1 MMKVLHTSAIR
12 HLSITCILVLLACLP
27 TNAKAQFYYDDYYY
41 AEEYYDDG
49 AYYSYESNVQDAFAA
64 QNPTASS
71 PSQIKGRQNI
81 WGDDGYGDDE
91 NLNPSDPLP
100 LGDGWILL
108 VFAAITAGIIFIQQ
122 RKHKQQMKQLS
133 THNAHKL
140 LLLLGFFFLAGQ
152 SFAWKPI
159 MIGHRGCRMGVENT
173 EEAFLNAIKVYGF
186 QALECDVKMTKD
198 LVPVCWHDDNLGKG
212 PNNYTIASTNLATLQ
227 AEELTQTRN
236 GTTYRGYICTL
247 DRYMEICRDYNVIP
261 VVELKYTTGITSTDM
276 SNFSKIY
283 EVIQK
288 YGMEDRTII
297 LGFKSGIQYVRDNY
311 PRLRCQHLVNYITTT
326 NAADASNGGW
336 DLSTNYE
343 YKTYDSNGNVT
354 ATYTFNQERM
364 DLAKGYKRNVSV
376 YTINNT
382 TNYNTYAKLGVNYLT
397 SDDLKLKD
405 VADLSGTDPNVSY
418 GESSK
423 TIYYR
428 PSTTNFA
435 KGYTNQTTE
444 GKEGGWGNVYWMK
457 NSRVSL
463 SVHGAYKAN
472 IYLDFDSTKVNSDLS
487 TSRFIPIRI
496 PDGYDGVIAYR
507 LNSATADRANYTTWK
522 YASAGD
528 GITNSNTVPK
538 FTNAAQI
545 PTPEKIPTDGK
556 NLLCNK
562 EGWWDVWYW
571 AYYLPKNNGV
581 TMYFANIGNWNDVKL
596 LTGKDIYTTATNA
609 QKTISGTQLAYFDL
623 NANEYGYLQYGFI
636 GNGYTEESKAVWNE
650 TMIVPYVGG
659 SESQWVYDETSSFAN
674 NKNDAAKNSN
684 SNKNRIANRV
694 KFSNNYTGLQERML
708 RGVNLF
714 TPGAANGAALSHT
727 TINTYADLNHN
738 LTIEAANG
746 GSVSGTTYR
755 LTGANTTTKTTI
767 SVAANAL
774 ATYSAAFT
782 ANTTL
787 TATPQV
793 GYTFDGWYIDGNKVS
808 SNLTYTFNAANK
820 AQKLTAKF
828 TAGAIKDVRAQAFLY
843 NSSTSKWEWKN
854 SNDGGTFSFT
864 HSGGQVYNHTTVGYT
879 NDITL
884 TLDPATWTATP
895 TEGYYFIGWW
905 NNTKGIFTD
914 NPWTMANPADYD
926 ESVTARFAPLYTQVI
941 NTTNNGGSVVV
952 DYNNGQAA
960 LGSQNVLD
968 VTITS
973 AGTIKVLPNEPVK
986 LKATPNAGYE
996 FAGWWEG
1003 STRISVSPEYI
1014 YNATSDKTITAR
1026 FDEILVT
1033 EAGSFRLKY
1042 VEQTAQSLTV
1052 IKEDYSIYSD
1062 EIPKSA
1068 AGTETIVSMHI
1079 YNKIKDVDGEKFD
1092 GINNPEII
1100 LQQYDGSK
1108 WVDIEAYMVF
1118 GPLQITNNN
1127 GSVIKLPGRKNASDG
1142 SSLDDLVIE
1151 GGIPA
1156 IMNDTDFPAEI
1167 KGCGVWNF
1175 IVKQDG
1181 TTATI
1186 DMTRTHRYE
1195 GNYYARAESTDG
1207 GYDYYNAIDLF
1218 TYSEYA
1224 FDCYGN
1230 THDFTH
1236 YFCDNVP
1243 AGGNVKFTIAC
1254 DNNSALAHPLLINN
1268 DRFADDEYT
1277 TDVYV
1282 NNVAGEPV
1290 LPAMASVRY
1299 AWDIVTNRL
1308 TRAYIA
1314 ESKPKLGNEYLVIDG
1329 ASLAST
1335 EANYPY
1341 FYDNTNWVYSIDV
1354 DYKLDAKAQVKAK
1367 YNGKYQ
1373 YFWGNESIGLAFV
1386 HSDGSDNTS
1395 LTYPVRIVYDFKEHR
1410 FTTIYKPTDVISGTI
1425 DLAIPV
1431 MILREHND
1439 PATQIVFNSNA
1450 DKVTAKGDG
1459 KYAYS
1464 YPAYGVLTFL
1474 EDKFATDATTTNHY
1488 EKMFYWVSFPFDVN
1502 IDDVVGLG
1510 EYEGYWAVQFY
1521 NGPKRALHGLPDGT
1535 TGWEYVQ
1542 KGETLKANVGYV
1554 VCLNYRRLCNDY
1566 GYTAGQGR
1574 KLSLYFPSA
1583 SPVSPTD
1590 VKNQANINVTLD
1602 EHPRGEKVA
1611 WNHWNWHLLGV
1622 PSYANPGFRTTQGDV
1637 PFFYQYWHPTDGY
1650 AAVASTEVDFYAMHS
1665 YMVQYAGEIEWSKIV
1680 NTDAPSGLAAKKN
1693 SSAIDKTT
1701 LRLELQQAGETVDKT
1716 YVQLRDEEGTEGF
1729 DLNLDLTKIINKG
1742 ANIYTVVNG
1751 DQMAGN
1757 VVPAQESIIP
1767 LGVVITEAGEYT
1779 LTLPS
1784 NTNGVTVELVDYVN
1798 GTSTNLLA
1806 LDYKVRL
1813 TAGTHEGRFALRI
1826 QPSKVTTDVENGAIF
1841 GEGKGIRKLIIDG
1854 ALYMQKDGVLY
1865 DAQGRKL

>member
-1 MMKVLHTSAIR
+1 MKVLHTSAIR

-41 AEEYYDDG
+41 ADEYYYDG

-71 PSQIKGRQNI
+71 PSQIRGRQNI

-133 THNAHKL
+133 THKAHKI

-198 LVPVCWHDDNLGKG
+198 LVPVCWHDDNLSKG
-212 PNNYTIASTNLATLQ
+212 PNNYAIASTNLATLQ

-261 VVELKYTTGITSTDM
+261 VVELKYTTGITASDM
-276 SNFSKIY
+276 SNFYKIY

-288 YGMEDRTII
+288 YHMEDRTII
-297 LGFKSGIQYVRDNY
+297 LGFESGIKYVRENY
-311 PRLRCQHLVNYITTT
+311 PRLRCQHLVNNITQ
-326 NAADASNGGW
+326 NYASNAYLYDW
-336 DLSTNYE
+336 EISAYYPNVTPELVTLAKTTYTRKLSLWTINDETNYKK
-343 YKTYDSNGNVT
+343 YAAYG
-354 ATYTFNQERM
+354 A
-364 DLAKGYKRNVSV
+364 
-376 YTINNT
+376 
-382 TNYNTYAKLGVNYLT
+382 NYVT
-397 SDDLKLKD
+397 SDDLKLKEI
-405 VADLSGTDPNVSY
+405 ADLSGTDPNIPTT
-418 GESSK
+418 K
-423 TIYYR
+423 TTIYYR

-435 KGYTNQTTE
+435 KGYTNQKEDDGTTE
-444 GKEGGWGNVYWMK
+444 WSNVWWMK
-457 NSRVSL
+457 NSRVSA
-463 SVHGAYKAN
+463 SVHGPYKAN
-472 IYLDFDSTKVNSDLS
+472 IYLDYKKTKVNADLT
-487 TSRFIPIRI
+487 TSRFIPIDV
-496 PDGYDGVIAYR
+496 PTGYNSVITYR
-507 LNSATADRANYTTWK
+507 LNATSATEGNYSTWV
-522 YASAGD
+522 YSSAST
-528 GITNSNTVPK
+528 GISNSNTVPK
-538 FTNAAQI
+538 FSNDAKI
-545 PTPEKIPTDGK
+545 PTPEAIPTDGR

-562 EGWWDVWYW
+562 EGYWDVWYW
-571 AYYLPKNNGV
+571 AYYLPTTNTV
-581 TMYFANIGNWNDVKL
+581 TMYLANVDEWNNVQL
-596 LTGKDIYTTATNA
+596 LTGKDIYTHPTNPTTAT
-609 QKTISGTQLAYFDL
+609 IPGTKLSYFNL
-623 NANEYGYLQYGFI
+623 NGKEYGYLNYGFI
-636 GNGYTEESKAVWNE
+636 GNGANWDAAKTIPV
-650 TMIVPYVGG
+650 TGG
-659 SESQWVYDETSSFAN
+659 TESQWVYDEDSDHDN
-674 NKNDAAKNSN
+674 NRTPEAFNSN
-684 SNKNRIANRV
+684 SNQNRIENRI
-694 KFSNNYTGLQERML
+694 KYATNRTGLL
-708 RGVNLF
+708 STPLTGVNLYI
-714 TPGAANGAALSHT
+714 PGASNDA
-727 TINTYADLNHN
+727 N
-738 LTIEAANG
+738 LTHYPLSSYTHINHTQTFIAEAG
-746 GSVSGTTYR
+746 GKVAASTYK
-755 LTGANTTTKTTI
+755 LTGANSTTEQTKAATAGTFSLEAAYTATTT
-767 SVAANAL
+767 V
-774 ATYSAAFT
+774 
-782 ANTTL
+782 
-787 TATPQV
+787 TATPEV
-793 GYTFDGWYIDGNKVS
+793 GYTFDGWYLNGTKVS
-808 SNLTYTFNAANK
+808 SSLTYTFDAPNK
-820 AQKLTAKF
+820 AQTLTARFNLGSK
-828 TAGAIKDVRAQAFLY
+828 KNVRAQAFLY
-843 NSSTSKWEWKN
+843 NSSTDKWSWVD
-854 SNDGGTFSFT
+854 SNDGGTFTMT
-864 HSGGQVYNHTTVGYT
+864 HSGGTVYTHTTVGYV
-879 NDITL
+879 NDITI
-884 TLDPATWTATP
+884 TLDPATFEATP
-895 TEGYYFIGWW
+895 NTGYHFIGWW
-905 NNTKGIFTD
+905 NNPIVYGD
-914 NPWTMANPADYD
+914 NPWTMDNPADYKQ
-926 ESVTARFAPLYTQVI
+926 SVTARFAPLYTQTYH
-941 NTTNNGGSVVV
+941 TTNSGGMIIVN
-952 DYNNGQAA
+952 YNNGQSA
-960 LGSQNVLD
+960 LGITNTE
-968 VTITS
+968 VTITTT
-973 AGTIKVLPNEPVK
+973 GTIQTLPNEPVTITASAK
-986 LKATPNAGYE
+986 PGYK
-996 FAGWWEG
+996 FTGWYEG
-1003 STRISVSPEYI
+1003 STRVSVSAGYQ
-1014 YNATSDKTITAR
+1014 YQATSDKEITAR
-1026 FDEILVT
+1026 FEEELL
-1033 EAGSFRLKY
+1033 AQPGNLRLKY
-1042 VEQTAQSLTV
+1042 VEQTAISQTL
-1052 IKEDYSIYSD
+1052 IEEDYFIYSD
-1062 EIPKSA
+1062 EITKDV
-1068 AGTETIVSMHI
+1068 AGTETVVSMHI
-1079 YNKIKDVDGEKFD
+1079 YNKIHETPTEQFE

-1108 WVDIEAYMVF
+1108 WVDIEAHMVF
-1118 GPLQITNNN
+1118 GPLQIKNG
-1127 GSVIKLPGRKNASDG
+1127 GSVIKLPGRKNASDDSDIDDFVYDKG
-1142 SSLDDLVIE
+1142 IKAILDD
-1151 GGIPA
+1151 P
-1156 IMNDTDFPAEI
+1156 TDD
-1167 KGCGVWNF
+1167 GCGVWNF
-1175 IVKQDG
+1175 VVVQDG
-1181 TTATI
+1181 TSATI
-1186 DMTRTHRYE
+1186 AIDRTHRYT
-1195 GNYYARAESTDG
+1195 GNYYIRAESADG
-1207 GYDYYNAIDLF
+1207 GYDYYAQKSNLF
-1218 TYSEYA
+1218 TYSDYA
-1224 FDCYGN
+1224 YNNYGN
-1230 THDFTH
+1230 THDFSH

-1254 DNNSALAHPLLINN
+1254 DNNSALAHPLQLTN
-1268 DRFADDEYT
+1268 DRFKDDEYG

-1282 NNVAGEPV
+1282 TNQGGEPV
-1290 LPAMASVRY
+1290 LPTLASVRY

-1314 ESKPKLGNEYLVIDG
+1314 ESKPTLGNEYLVIDG

-1386 HSDGSDNTS
+1386 HSDGSDDTS

-1410 FTTIYKPTDVISGTI
+1410 FSTIYKPTDIISGTI

-1450 DKVTAKGDG
+1450 DKVKAEGDG

-1464 YPAYGVLTFL
+1464 YSAYGVLTFL

-1521 NGPKRALHGLPDGT
+1521 NGPKRALQGLPDGT

-1554 VCLNYRRLCNDY
+1554 VCLNYRRLTKDY
-1566 GYTAGQGR
+1566 GFTAGQGR

-1590 VKNQANINVTLD
+1590 VKNQTKNITVTLD

-1622 PSYANPGFRTTQGDV
+1622 PSYANPDFRTTQGDV

-1757 VVPAQESIIP
+1757 VVPAQESMIP
-1767 LGVVITEAGEYT
+1767 LGVVVTEAGEYNF
-1779 LTLPS
+1779 TLPS
-1784 NTNGVTVELVDYVN
+1784 NTNGVTVELVDYAT
-1798 GTSTNLLA
+1798 GISTNLLA
-1806 LDYKVRL
+1806 LDYTVRL

-1865 DAQGRKL
+1865 DAQGRCVQ

>member
-1 MMKVLHTSAIR
+1 MFGVALVAI
-12 HLSITCILVLLACLP
+12 ILACLP
-27 TNAKAQFYYDDYYY
+27 TTVVKAQFYYDDYYY

-71 PSQIKGRQNI
+71 PSQIRGRQNI

-133 THNAHKL
+133 THKANKIL
-140 LLLLGFFFLAGQ
+140 LLIGFLFIAGQ

-198 LVPVCWHDDNLGKG
+198 LVPVCWHDDNLSKG
-212 PNNYTIASTNLATLQ
+212 PNNYAIASTNLATLQ
-227 AEELTQTRN
+227 AEKLTQTRN
-236 GTTYRGYICTL
+236 GTTYTGYICTL

-261 VVELKYTTGITSTDM
+261 VIELKYTTGITSSDM

-283 EVIQK
+283 AVIQK

-297 LGFKSGIQYVRDNY
+297 LGFESGIKYVRENY
-311 PRLRCQHLVNYITTT
+311 PELRCQHLVNSIDQTKLA
-326 NAADASNGGW
+326 NAKNNDWDISSNYYYN
-336 DLSTNYE
+336 STY
-343 YKTYDSNGNVT
+343 VT
-354 ATYTFNQERM
+354 QAQVQQ
-364 DLAKGYKRNVSV
+364 AKDYQRKVSLW
-376 YTINNT
+376 TINNASH
-382 TNYNTYAKLGVNYLT
+382 YAKYAAYGVNFVT

-405 VADLSGTDPNVSY
+405 IADLSGTDPNVPTT
-418 GESSK
+418 K
-423 TIYYR
+423 TTIYYR

-444 GKEGGWGNVYWMK
+444 GSAGGWNNVYWAK
-457 NSRVSL
+457 NSRMSA
-463 SVHGAYKAN
+463 SVHGPYKAN
-472 IYLDFDSTKVNSDLS
+472 IYLDYSKTKDNAQLES
-487 TSRFIPIRI
+487 SRFIAIDVPT
-496 PDGYDGVIAYR
+496 GYTGVIAYR
-507 LNSATADRANYTTWK
+507 LNATSATDANYTTWK
-522 YASAGD
+522 YASAGA
-528 GITNSNTVPK
+528 GLSNSNTVPK
-538 FTNAAQI
+538 FTNEAKI

-581 TMYFANIGNWNDVKL
+581 TMYFANLDEWQNVQL
-596 LTGKDIYTTATNA
+596 LTGKDIYTHPTNPTTAT
-609 QKTISGTQLAYFDL
+609 IPGTKLTYFNL

-636 GNGYTEESKAVWNE
+636 GNGANWDASKTIPV
-650 TMIVPYVGG
+650 TGG
-659 SESQWVYDETSSFAN
+659 TESQWVYDTSSKFDN
-674 NKNDAAKNSN
+674 NKSPEAKASN
-684 SNKNRIANRV
+684 SNQNRIENRS
-694 KFSNNYTGLQERML
+694 KKATNHTGLLENL
-708 RGVNLF
+708 LIGVNLY
-714 TPGAANGAALSHT
+714 TPGAANADPLTHHPLASYTNINHTQTFTAETGGKVAAS
-727 TINTYADLNHN
+727 TYK
-738 LTIEAANG
+738 
-746 GSVSGTTYR
+746 
-755 LTGANTTTKTTI
+755 LTGANTTTKQTKAATAGTFSLDAAYTATTT
-767 SVAANAL
+767 V
-774 ATYSAAFT
+774 
-782 ANTTL
+782 
-787 TATPQV
+787 TATPDI
-793 GYTFDGWYIDGNKVS
+793 GYTFDGWYLNGTKVS
-808 SNLTYTFNAANK
+808 SSLTYTFDAPNK
-820 AQKLTAKF
+820 AQTLTARFLLGSK
-828 TAGAIKDVRAQAFLY
+828 KDVRAQAFLY
-843 NSSTSKWEWKN
+843 NSSTDKWEWVD
-854 SNDGGTFSFT
+854 SNDGGTFTMT
-864 HSGGQVYNHTTVGYT
+864 HSGGTVYTHTTVGYVK
-879 NDITL
+879 NITL
-884 TLDPATWTATP
+884 SLEEATLEATP
-895 TEGYYFIGWW
+895 NSGYHFIGWW
-905 NNTKGIFTD
+905 NNPIVYTE
-914 NPWTMANPADYD
+914 NPWIMANPADYKQ
-926 ESVTARFAPLYTQVI
+926 SVTARFAPLYTQI
-941 NTTNNGGSVVV
+941 YHTTNSGGMIIVN
-952 DYNNGQAA
+952 YNNGQAA
-960 LGSQNVLD
+960 LGLTNTET
-968 VTITS
+968 TIITTGS
-973 AGTIKVLPNEPVK
+973 IQTLPNEPVS
-986 LKATPNAGYE
+986 LTATAKPGYK
-996 FAGWWEG
+996 FTGWYEG
-1003 STRISVSPEYI
+1003 STRVSVSAGYQ
-1014 YNATSDKTITAR
+1014 YNATSDKEITAR
-1026 FDEILVT
+1026 FEEELIAQPGNL
-1033 EAGSFRLKY
+1033 RLKY
-1042 VEQTAQSLTV
+1042 VEQTAISQTL
-1052 IKEDYSIYSD
+1052 IEEDYFIYSD
-1062 EIPKSA
+1062 EITKDV
-1068 AGTETIVSMHI
+1068 AGTETVVSMHI
-1079 YNKIKDVDGEKFD
+1079 YNKIHHVDNEKFL

-1108 WVDIEAYMVF
+1108 WVDIEAHMVF
-1118 GPLQITNNN
+1118 GPLQIKNG
-1127 GSVIKLPGRKNASDG
+1127 GSVIKLPGRKNA
-1142 SSLDDLVIE
+1142 DDDSNIDDFIYDK
-1151 GGIPA
+1151 GITA
-1156 IMNDTDFPAEI
+1156 ILNDPTDD
-1167 KGCGVWNF
+1167 GCGVWNF
-1175 IVKQDG
+1175 IVVQDG
-1181 TTATI
+1181 TSATI
-1186 DMTRTHRYE
+1186 DIDRTHRYT
-1195 GNYYARAESTDG
+1195 GNYYIRAESADG
-1207 GYDYYNAIDLF
+1207 GYDYYAQKSNLF
-1218 TYSEYA
+1218 TYSDYA
-1224 FDCYGN
+1224 YNNYGN
-1230 THDFTH
+1230 THDFSH

-1254 DNNSALAHPLLINN
+1254 DNNSALAHPLQLTN
-1268 DRFADDEYT
+1268 DRFADDEYG

-1282 NNVAGEPV
+1282 TDQGGEPV
-1290 LPAMASVRY
+1290 LPTLASVRY
-1299 AWDIVTNRL
+1299 SWDIVTNRL

-1521 NGPKRALHGLPDGT
+1521 NGPKRALQGLPDGT

-1554 VCLNYRRLCNDY
+1554 VCLNYRRLTKDY
-1566 GYTAGQGR
+1566 GFTAGQGR

-1590 VKNQANINVTLD
+1590 VKNQANITVTLD
-1602 EHPRGEKVA
+1602 EHPQGEKVA

-1622 PSYANPGFRTTQGDV
+1622 PSYANPGFRTTQDDV

-1650 AAVASTEVDFYAMHS
+1650 AAVASTEVAFYAMHS

-1680 NTDAPSGLAAKKN
+1680 NTAPSGLAAKKN
-1693 SSAIDKTT
+1693 SSAIDKTM

-1742 ANIYTVVNG
+1742 ANIYTVVHG

-1757 VVPAQESIIP
+1757 VVPAQESMIP

-1784 NTNGVTVELVDYVN
+1784 NTNGVTVELVDYAT

-1826 QPSKVTTDVENGAIF
+1826 QPSKVTTNVENGAIF
-1841 GEGKGIRKLIIDG
+1841 GEDKGIRKLIIDG

-1865 DAQGRKL
+1865 DAQGKLVR

>member
-1 MMKVLHTSAIR
+1 MMKVLYTSAIR

-41 AEEYYDDG
+41 ADEYYYDG

-71 PSQIKGRQNI
+71 PSQIRGRQNI

-133 THNAHKL
+133 THKANKIL
-140 LLLLGFFFLAGQ
+140 LLIGFLFLAGQ

-198 LVPVCWHDDNLGKG
+198 LVPVCWHDDNLSKG
-212 PNNYTIASTNLATLQ
+212 PNNYAIASTNLATLQ
-227 AEELTQTRN
+227 AEKLTQTRN
-236 GTTYRGYICTL
+236 GTTYTGYICTL

-261 VVELKYTTGITSTDM
+261 VIELKYTTGITSSDM

-283 EVIQK
+283 AVIQK
-288 YGMEDRTII
+288 YDMQDRTII
-297 LGFKSGIQYVRDNY
+297 LGFESGLKHVRANY
-311 PRLRCQHLVNYITTT
+311 PELRCQHLVNSIDQTKLA
-326 NAADASNGGW
+326 NAKNNDW
-336 DLSTNYE
+336 DISSCYYVDGSTY
-343 YKTYDSNGNVT
+343 VT
-354 ATYTFNQERM
+354 QALVQQ
-364 DLAKGYKRNVSV
+364 AKDYQRKVSLW
-376 YTINNT
+376 TINNASD
-382 TNYNTYAKLGVNYLT
+382 YAKYAAYGVNFVT

-405 VADLSGTDPNVSY
+405 IADLAGTDPNIPTTK
-418 GESSK
+418 K

-435 KGYTNQTTE
+435 KGYTNQKEDDGITE
-444 GKEGGWGNVYWMK
+444 WGNVYWMK
-457 NSRVSL
+457 NSRVSA
-463 SVHGAYKAN
+463 SVHGPYKAN
-472 IYLDFDSTKVNSDLS
+472 IYMDYENTKVNSDLT
-487 TSRFIPIRI
+487 TSRFIPIDV
-496 PDGYDGVIAYR
+496 PTGYNSVITYR
-507 LNSATADRANYTTWK
+507 LNATTATFDNYSKWVYSSAST
-522 YASAGD
+522 
-528 GITNSNTVPK
+528 GISNSNTVPK
-538 FTNAAQI
+538 FTNEAKI
-545 PTPEKIPTDGK
+545 PTPEMIPTDGR

-562 EGWWDVWYW
+562 EGYWDVWYW

-581 TMYFANIGNWNDVKL
+581 TMYFANLDEWQNVQL
-596 LTGKDIYTTATNA
+596 LTGKDIYTTPTNPTTAT
-609 QKTISGTQLAYFDL
+609 IPGTKLAYFNL

-636 GNGYTEESKAVWNE
+636 GNGANWDDSK
-650 TMIVPYVGG
+650 TIPYVGG
-659 SESQWVYDETSSFAN
+659 SESQWVYDENSEHEN
-674 NKNDAAKNSN
+674 NWSPEAKASN
-684 SNKNRIANRV
+684 SNQNRIENRSKKAN
-694 KFSNNYTGLQERML
+694 NHTGLLENL
-708 RGVNLF
+708 LIGVNLY
-714 TPGAANGAALSHT
+714 TPGAANASPLTHHPLAKYTDINHTQTFIAETGGKVAA
-727 TINTYADLNHN
+727 
-738 LTIEAANG
+738 
-746 GSVSGTTYR
+746 TTYK
-755 LTGANTTTKTTI
+755 LTGANSTTEQTKAATAGTFSLEAAYTATTT
-767 SVAANAL
+767 V
-774 ATYSAAFT
+774 
-782 ANTTL
+782 
-787 TATPQV
+787 TATPEV
-793 GYTFDGWYIDGNKVS
+793 GYTFDGWYLNGTKVS
-808 SNLTYTFNAANK
+808 SSLTYTFDAPNK
-820 AQKLTAKF
+820 SQTLTARFLLGSK
-828 TAGAIKDVRAQAFLY
+828 KDVRAQAFLY
-843 NSSTSKWEWKN
+843 NSSTDKWNWVD
-854 SNDGGTFSFT
+854 SNDGGTFTMT
-864 HSGGQVYNHTTVGYT
+864 HSGGTVYTHTTVGYV
-879 NDITL
+879 NDITI
-884 TLDPATWTATP
+884 TLDPATFEATP
-895 TEGYYFIGWW
+895 NTGYHFIGWW
-905 NNTKGIFTD
+905 NNPIVYGD
-914 NPWTMANPADYD
+914 NPWTMDNPADYKQ
-926 ESVTARFAPLYTQVI
+926 SVTARFAPLYTQTYH
-941 NTTNNGGSVVV
+941 TTNAGGMIIVN
-952 DYNNGQAA
+952 YNNGQSA
-960 LGSQNVLD
+960 LGVTNTE
-968 VTITS
+968 VTITTTD
-973 AGTIKVLPNEPVK
+973 AIQTLPNEPVS
-986 LKATPNAGYE
+986 LTATPKPGYK
-996 FAGWWEG
+996 FTGWYEG
-1003 STRISVSPEYI
+1003 STRVSVSAGYQ
-1014 YNATSDKTITAR
+1014 YQATSDKEITAR
-1026 FDEILVT
+1026 FEEELLAQ
-1033 EAGSFRLKY
+1033 AGNLRLKY
-1042 VEQTAQSLTV
+1042 VEQTAISQTL
-1052 IKEDYSIYSD
+1052 IEEDYFIYSD
-1062 EIPKSA
+1062 EITKDV
-1068 AGTETIVSMHI
+1068 AGTETVVSMHI
-1079 YNKIKDVDGEKFD
+1079 YNKIKDVDGEKFE

-1108 WVDIEAYMVF
+1108 WVDIEAHMVF
-1118 GPLQITNNN
+1118 GPLQIKNG
-1127 GSVIKLPGRKNASDG
+1127 GSVIKLPGRKNASDDSDIDDFVYDKG
-1142 SSLDDLVIE
+1142 IKAILDD
-1151 GGIPA
+1151 P
-1156 IMNDTDFPAEI
+1156 TDD
-1167 KGCGVWNF
+1167 GCGVWNF
-1175 IVKQDG
+1175 IVVQDG
-1181 TTATI
+1181 TSATI
-1186 DMTRTHRYE
+1186 DIDRTHRYT
-1195 GNYYARAESTDG
+1195 GNYYIRAESADG
-1207 GYDYYNAIDLF
+1207 GYDYYAQKSNLF
-1218 TYSEYA
+1218 TYSDYA
-1224 FDCYGN
+1224 YHNYGN
-1230 THDFTH
+1230 THDFSH

-1254 DNNSALAHPLLINN
+1254 DNNSALAHPLQLTN
-1268 DRFADDEYT
+1268 DRFADDEYG

-1282 NNVAGEPV
+1282 TNQGGEPV
-1290 LPAMASVRY
+1290 LPTLASVRY
-1299 AWDIVTNRL
+1299 SWDIVTNRL

-1314 ESKPKLGNEYLVIDG
+1314 ETKPTLGNEYLVIDG

-1410 FTTIYKPTDVISGTI
+1410 FSTIYKPTDIISGKI

-1450 DKVTAKGDG
+1450 DKVTAEGDG
-1459 KYAYS
+1459 RYAYS

-1521 NGPKRALHGLPDGT
+1521 NGPKRALQGLPDGT

-1554 VCLNYRRLCNDY
+1554 VCLNYRRLCKDY
-1566 GYTAGQGR
+1566 GFKAGQGR

-1590 VKNQANINVTLD
+1590 VKNQANITVTLD

-1665 YMVQYAGEIEWSKIV
+1665 YMVQYEGEIEWSKIV
-1680 NTDAPSGLAAKKN
+1680 NTAPSGLAAKKN
-1693 SSAIDKTT
+1693 SSAIDKTM

-1742 ANIYTVVNG
+1742 ANIYTVVHG

-1767 LGVVITEAGEYT
+1767 LGVVITEAGEYNF
-1779 LTLPS
+1779 TLPS
-1784 NTNGVTVELVDYVN
+1784 NTNGVTVELVDYAT
-1798 GTSTNLLA
+1798 GLSTNLLA

-1865 DAQGRKL
+1865 DAQGRCIQ

>member
-1 MMKVLHTSAIR
+1 MFGVALVAI
-12 HLSITCILVLLACLP
+12 ILACLP
-27 TNAKAQFYYDDYYY
+27 TTVAKAQFYYADEYYY
-41 AEEYYDDG
+41 DEGYCA
-49 AYYSYESNVQDAFAA
+49 YESNVQDAFAA

-140 LLLLGFFFLAGQ
+140 LLLLGFLFLAGQ

-173 EEAFLNAIKVYGF
+173 EDAFLNAIKVYGF

-198 LVPVCWHDDNLGKG
+198 LVPVCWHDDNLSKG
-212 PNNYTIASTNLATLQ
+212 PNNYAIASTNLATLQ
-227 AEELTQTRN
+227 AEKLTQTRN
-236 GTTYRGYICTL
+236 GTTYTGYICTL

-261 VVELKYTTGITSTDM
+261 VVELKYTTGITSSDM

-288 YGMEDRTII
+288 YNMQDRTII
-297 LGFKSGIQYVRDNY
+297 LGFESGLKHVRANY
-311 PRLRCQHLVNYITTT
+311 PELRCQHLVNYIDQTKLVLATD
-326 NAADASNGGW
+326 NGWEISSCYYYNSSNYVTQALVQQAK
-336 DLSTNYE
+336 D
-343 YKTYDSNGNVT
+343 YK
-354 ATYTFNQERM
+354 
-364 DLAKGYKRNVSV
+364 LNVSLW
-376 YTINNT
+376 TIDSEVDYKKYAAYGA
-382 TNYNTYAKLGVNYLT
+382 NYVT
-397 SDDLKLKD
+397 SNDLKLKD
-405 VADLSGTDPNVSY
+405 IANLSGTDPNVSY

-435 KGYTNQTTE
+435 KGYTNQTTK
-444 GKEGGWGNVYWMK
+444 GKEGGWSNVYWTK
-457 NSRVSL
+457 NSRVSA
-463 SVHGAYKAN
+463 SVHGPYKAN
-472 IYLDFDSTKVNSDLS
+472 IYLDYAKTKTHADLTSTPS
-487 TSRFIPIRI
+487 SRFIPIAV
-496 PDGYDGVIAYR
+496 PDGYTGVITYR
-507 LNSATADRANYTTWK
+507 LNSTTATDANYKTWK
-522 YASAGD
+522 YSSAGA

-538 FTNAAQI
+538 FTNSAQI

-581 TMYFANIGNWNDVKL
+581 TMYFANLDEWQNVQL
-596 LTGKDIYTTATNA
+596 LTGKDIYTHPTNPTTAT
-609 QKTISGTQLAYFDL
+609 IPGTKLAYFNL

-636 GNGYTEESKAVWNE
+636 GNGANWDDSKTIPV
-650 TMIVPYVGG
+650 TGG
-659 SESQWVYDETSSFAN
+659 TESQWVYDETSDFDN
-674 NKNDAAKNSN
+674 NKTLAAKNSN
-684 SNKNRIANRV
+684 SNQNRIENRS
-694 KFSNNYTGLQERML
+694 KKATNHTGLLEHL
-708 RGVNLF
+708 LIGVNLY
-714 TPGAANGAALSHT
+714 TPGTTNDAALTHHPLAKYTDINHT
-727 TINTYADLNHN
+727 QTFIAEAGGKVAASTYK
-738 LTIEAANG
+738 
-746 GSVSGTTYR
+746 
-755 LTGANTTTKTTI
+755 LTGANTTTEQTKAATAGTFSLEAAYTATTT
-767 SVAANAL
+767 V
-774 ATYSAAFT
+774 
-782 ANTTL
+782 
-787 TATPQV
+787 TATPEV
-793 GYTFDGWYIDGNKVS
+793 GYTFDGWYLNGTKVS
-808 SNLTYTFNAANK
+808 SSLTYTFDAPNK
-820 AQKLTAKF
+820 AQTLTARFNLGSK
-828 TAGAIKDVRAQAFLY
+828 KSVRAQTFTY
-843 NSSTSKWEWKN
+843 DGTKWNWID
-854 SNDGGTFSFT
+854 SNDGGSFTMT
-864 HSGGQVYNHTTVGYT
+864 HSGGTVYTHTTVGYVE
-879 NDITL
+879 NITI
-884 TLDPATWTATP
+884 TLDPATFEATP
-895 TEGYYFIGWW
+895 NTGYHFIGWW
-905 NNTKGIFTD
+905 NNPIVYGD
-914 NPWTMANPADYD
+914 NPWTMDNPADYKQ
-926 ESVTARFAPLYTQVI
+926 SVTARFAPLYTQTYH
-941 NTTNNGGSVVV
+941 TTNSGGMIIVN
-952 DYNNGQAA
+952 YNNGQSA
-960 LGSQNVLD
+960 LGVTNTE
-968 VTITS
+968 VTITTTD
-973 AGTIKVLPNEPVK
+973 AIQTLPNEPVS
-986 LKATPNAGYE
+986 LTATPKPGYK
-996 FAGWWEG
+996 FTGWYEG
-1003 STRISVSPEYI
+1003 STRVSVSAGYQ
-1014 YNATSDKTITAR
+1014 YQATSDKEITAR
-1026 FDEILVT
+1026 FEEELL
-1033 EAGSFRLKY
+1033 AQPGNLRLKY
-1042 VEQTAQSLTV
+1042 VEQTAISQTL
-1052 IKEDYSIYSD
+1052 IEEDYFIYSD
-1062 EIPKSA
+1062 EITKDV
-1068 AGTETIVSMHI
+1068 AGTETVVSMHI
-1079 YNKIKDVDGEKFD
+1079 YNKIHETPTEQFE

-1108 WVDIEAYMVF
+1108 WVDIKAHMVF
-1118 GPLQITNNN
+1118 GPLQIKNG
-1127 GSVIKLPGRKNASDG
+1127 GSVIKLPGRKNASDDSDIDDFVYDKG
-1142 SSLDDLVIE
+1142 IKAILDD
-1151 GGIPA
+1151 P
-1156 IMNDTDFPAEI
+1156 TDD
-1167 KGCGVWNF
+1167 GCGVWNF
-1175 IVKQDG
+1175 IVVQDG
-1181 TTATI
+1181 TSATI
-1186 DMTRTHRYE
+1186 DIDRTHRYT
-1195 GNYYARAESTDG
+1195 GNYYIRAESADG
-1207 GYDYYNAIDLF
+1207 GYDYYAQKSHLF
-1218 TYSEYA
+1218 TYSDYA
-1224 FDCYGN
+1224 YNNYGN
-1230 THDFTH
+1230 THDFSH

-1254 DNNSALAHPLLINN
+1254 DNNSALAHPLQITN
-1268 DRFADDEYT
+1268 DRFKDDAYT

-1290 LPAMASVRY
+1290 LPTLASVRY
-1299 AWDIVTNRL
+1299 AWDIITNRL

-1314 ESKPKLGNEYLVIDG
+1314 ETKPSLGNEYLVIDG

-1386 HSDGSDNTS
+1386 HSDGSDDTS

-1439 PATQIVFNSNA
+1439 PATQIIFNSNSNA
-1450 DKVTAKGDG
+1450 DKVTAEGDG

-1521 NGPKRALHGLPDGT
+1521 NGPKRALQGLPDGT

-1554 VCLNYRRLCNDY
+1554 VCLNYRRLTKDY
-1566 GYTAGQGR
+1566 GFTAGQGR

-1590 VKNQANINVTLD
+1590 VKNQANITVTLD

-1680 NTDAPSGLAAKKN
+1680 NTAPSGLAAKKN
-1693 SSAIDKTT
+1693 SSAIDKTM
-1701 LRLELQQAGETVDKT
+1701 LRLEFQQAGETVDKT

-1784 NTNGVTVELVDYVN
+1784 NTNGVTIELVDYAT
-1798 GTSTNLLA
+1798 GISTNLLA

-1841 GEGKGIRKLIIDG
+1841 GEGKGIRKLLIDG

-1865 DAQGRKL
+1865 DAQGRCVQ

>member
-1 MMKVLHTSAIR
+1 MMKVLYTSTLR
-12 HLSITCILVLLACLP
+12 HLSVACILVLLACLP
-27 TNAKAQFYYDDYYY
+27 TTSVRAQSYYGDEYYYEEEFYY
-41 AEEYYDDG
+41 DG
-49 AYYSYESNVQDAFAA
+49 AYYSYESTIYDAFGG
-64 QNPTASS
+64 SS
-71 PSQIKGRQNI
+71 PTPTQGRRNAPD
-81 WGDDGYGDDE
+81 WGGDGYGEDE
-91 NLNPSDPLP
+91 NLHTADPLP
-100 LGDGWILL
+100 IGDSSILF
-108 VFAAITAGIIFIQQ
+108 VMAAIMATIIFIQQ
-122 RKHKQQMKQLS
+122 RKQPMKQIS
-133 THNAHKL
+133 THNAHKT
-140 LLLLGFFFLAGQ
+140 LLLLGFLFLTGQ

-159 MIGHRGCRMGVENT
+159 MIGHRGCRQGVENT
-173 EEAFLNAIKVYGF
+173 EEAFLNAVKVYGF

-198 LVPVCWHDDNLGKG
+198 LVPVCWHDDNLSKG
-212 PNNYTIASTNLATLQ
+212 PNNYAIASTNLATLQ
-227 AEELTQTRN
+227 AEKLTQTRN
-236 GTTYRGYICTL
+236 GTTYTGYICTL

-261 VVELKYTTGITSTDM
+261 VVELKYTTGITSSDM

-283 EVIQK
+283 AVIQK
-288 YGMEDRTII
+288 YGMEDKTII
-297 LGFKSGIQYVRDNY
+297 LGFESGLKYVRQNY
-311 PRLRCQHLVNYITTT
+311 PRLRCQHLINYIDQTKLVLATD
-326 NAADASNGGW
+326 NGWEISSCYYYNSSNYVTQALVQQAKDYKLNVSLW
-336 DLSTNYE
+336 TINDETNYKK
-343 YKTYDSNGNVT
+343 YAAYG
-354 ATYTFNQERM
+354 A
-364 DLAKGYKRNVSV
+364 
-376 YTINNT
+376 
-382 TNYNTYAKLGVNYLT
+382 NYVT

-405 VADLSGTDPNVSY
+405 IADLSGTDPNVSY
-418 GESSK
+418 GENSK

-435 KGYTNQTTE
+435 YGYTDHSHKRADNKTDDGYTN
-444 GKEGGWGNVYWMK
+444 VYWAK
-457 NSRVSL
+457 NSRMATT
-463 SVHGAYKAN
+463 VHGAYKGN
-472 IYLDFDSTKVNSDLS
+472 VYLDYSKTKDLTQLA
-487 TSRFIPIRI
+487 TSRFIQVSV

-507 LNSATADRANYTTWK
+507 INATNSDTQDEYNAWK
-522 YASAGD
+522 YSNATS
-528 GITNSNTVPK
+528 ITNSNTVPR
-538 FTNAAQI
+538 FTNTAHI
-545 PTPEKIPTDGK
+545 PTPEKIPSGGK

-571 AYYLPKNNGV
+571 AYYLPTTNNV
-581 TMYFANIGNWNDVKL
+581 SMYFANTGDWSNVQL
-596 LTGKDIYTTATNA
+596 LTGKDIYTTATA
-609 QKTISGTQLAYFDL
+609 SDMTINGTKLSYFNL
-623 NANEYGYLQYGFI
+623 NGKEYGYTHFGFI
-636 GNGYTEESKAVWNE
+636 GNGANWDESNSVK
-650 TMIVPYVGG
+650 YVGDTINT
-659 SESQWVYDETSSFAN
+659 WVYDETSDFAN
-674 NKNDAAKNSN
+674 NRTPAAKNSR
-684 SNKNRIANRV
+684 SNQNRIANRIQ
-694 KFSNNYTGLQERML
+694 KATNYTGLMEKML
-708 RGVNLF
+708 SGINIF
-714 TPGAANGAALSHT
+714 TPGASQGANLTHT
-727 TINTYADLNHN
+727 PVNTYADLNHN
-738 LTIEAANG
+738 LTIEAENG
-746 GSVSGTTYR
+746 GSISGATYKLTGTTSA
-755 LTGANTTTKTTI
+755 TQVPA
-767 SVAANAL
+767 SVAANSMV
-774 ATYSAAFT
+774 TVTAAYT
-782 ANTTL
+782 AITTM

-793 GYTFDGWYIDGNKVS
+793 GYSFNGWYIDGNKVS

-864 HSGGQVYNHTTVGYT
+864 HSGGTVYTHTTVGYT
-879 NDITL
+879 YDITL

-895 TEGYYFIGWW
+895 AEGYYFIGWW
-905 NNTKGIFTD
+905 NKTKGIFTD

-1033 EAGSFRLKY
+1033 EAGNFRLKY

-1079 YNKIKDVDGEKFD
+1079 YNKIKEVNGEKFD

-1127 GSVIKLPGRKNASDG
+1127 GSVIKLPGRKNAGDG
-1142 SSLDDLVIE
+1142 SSLDDFVIE

-1224 FDCYGN
+1224 FGCYGN

-1282 NNVAGEPV
+1282 DNVAGEPV

-1299 AWDIVTNRL
+1299 SWDIVTNRL
-1308 TRAYIA
+1308 TRAYIG
-1314 ESKPKLGNEYLVIDG
+1314 ESKPKLANEYLIIDG
-1329 ASLAST
+1329 ATLAST
-1335 EANYPY
+1335 DANYPY

-1354 DYKLDAKAQVKAK
+1354 DYKLDVKAQVKAK
-1367 YNGKYQ
+1367 YNDKYQ

-1410 FTTIYKPTDVISGTI
+1410 FSTIYKPTDIISGTI

-1450 DKVTAKGDG
+1450 DKVTAEGDG

-1474 EDKFATDATTTNHY
+1474 EDKFATNVTTTNHY
-1488 EKMFYWVSFPFDVN
+1488 EKMFYWVSFPFDVCIN
-1502 IDDVVGLG
+1502 DVVGLG
-1510 EYEGYWAVQFY
+1510 EYENYWAVQYY
-1521 NGPKRALHGLPDGT
+1521 NGPKRAEVGLPAEYPT
-1535 TGWEYVQ
+1535 AWEYIE
-1542 KGETLKANVGYV
+1542 KGDTLKANVGYV

-1574 KLSLYFPSA
+1574 KVSLYFPSA
-1583 SPVSPTD
+1583 NPVSPAD
-1590 VKNQANINVTLD
+1590 VKNQANVTVTLA

-1622 PSYANPGFRTTQGDV
+1622 PSYANPGFRTTQGAV

-1680 NTDAPSGLAAKKN
+1680 NTAPSGLAAKKT
-1693 SSAIDKTT
+1693 SSAIDKTM
-1701 LRLELQQAGETVDKT
+1701 LRLELQQAGVTVDKT
-1716 YVQLRDEEGTEGF
+1716 YVQLREEEGTLGF
-1729 DLNLDLTKIINKG
+1729 DLNMDLTKIINKG
-1742 ANIYTVVNG
+1742 ANIYTVVHG

-1757 VVPAQESIIP
+1757 VVPAEEDIIP
-1767 LGVVITEAGEYT
+1767 LGVVTTEAGDYSF
-1779 LTLPS
+1779 TLPS
-1784 NTNGVTVELVDYVN
+1784 NTHGALVELIDYERK
-1798 GTSTNLLA
+1798 TTTNLLA
-1806 LDYKVRL
+1806 MDYTVTL
-1813 TAGTHEGRFALRI
+1813 PAGTYNNRFALRI
-1826 QPSKVTTDVENGAIF
+1826 QPNKVVTNLENVGNEEIDDKA
-1841 GEGKGIRKLIIDG
+1841 KKYLIDG
-1854 ALYMQKDGVLY
+1854 ALYLQKDGVLY
-1865 DAQGRKL
+1865 DAQGRYVQ

>member
-1 MMKVLHTSAIR
+1 MKVLHTSAIR

-41 AEEYYDDG
+41 ADEYYYDG

-71 PSQIKGRQNI
+71 PSQIRGRQNI

-133 THNAHKL
+133 THNTHKI

-198 LVPVCWHDDNLGKG
+198 LVPVCWHDDNLSKG
-212 PNNYTIASTNLATLQ
+212 PNNYAIASTNLATLQ
-227 AEELTQTRN
+227 AEKLTQTRN
-236 GTTYRGYICTL
+236 GTTYTGYICTL

-261 VVELKYTTGITSTDM
+261 VVELKYTTGITSSDM

-283 EVIQK
+283 AVIQK

-297 LGFKSGIQYVRDNY
+297 LGFESGLKHVRANY
-311 PRLRCQHLVNYITTT
+311 PNLRCQHLVNSIDQTKLA
-326 NAADASNGGW
+326 NAKNNDWDISSNYYYN
-336 DLSTNYE
+336 STY
-343 YKTYDSNGNVT
+343 VT
-354 ATYTFNQERM
+354 QAQVQQ
-364 DLAKGYKRNVSV
+364 AKDYQRKVSLW
-376 YTINNT
+376 TINNASH
-382 TNYNTYAKLGVNYLT
+382 YAKYAAYGVNFVT

-405 VADLSGTDPNVSY
+405 IADLSGTDPNVPTT
-418 GESSK
+418 K
-423 TIYYR
+423 TTIYYR

-444 GKEGGWGNVYWMK
+444 GSAGGWNNVYWAK
-457 NSRVSL
+457 NSRMSA
-463 SVHGAYKAN
+463 SVHGPYKAN
-472 IYLDFDSTKVNSDLS
+472 IYLDYNKTKDNAQLES
-487 TSRFIPIRI
+487 SRFIAIDVPT
-496 PDGYDGVIAYR
+496 GYTGVITYR
-507 LNSATADRANYTTWK
+507 LKATDATEANYTTWK
-522 YASAGD
+522 YSSAGA

-538 FTNAAQI
+538 FTNEAKI

-571 AYYLPKNNGV
+571 AYYLPTTNNV
-581 TMYFANIGNWNDVKL
+581 TMYFANTGNWSDVQL
-596 LTGKDIYTTATNA
+596 LTGKDIYTHSTTPTTAT
-609 QKTISGTQLAYFDL
+609 IPGTKLAYFNL
-623 NANEYGYLQYGFI
+623 NGKEYGYLNYGFI
-636 GNGYTEESKAVWNE
+636 GNGANWDASKTIPV
-650 TMIVPYVGG
+650 TGG
-659 SESQWVYDETSSFAN
+659 TESQWVYDESSSFGN
-674 NKNDAAKNSN
+674 NKTDAAKNSN
-684 SNKNRIANRV
+684 SNQNRIANRI
-694 KFSNNYTGLQERML
+694 KYATNHTGLLENL
-708 RGVNLF
+708 LIGVNLYI
-714 TPGAANGAALSHT
+714 PGTTNDAALTHQPLASYTHINHT
-727 TINTYADLNHN
+727 QTFIA
-738 LTIEAANG
+738 EAG
-746 GSVSGTTYR
+746 GKVAATTYK
-755 LTGANTTTKTTI
+755 LNGVNTTTKLTQAATAGTFSLDAAYTATTT
-767 SVAANAL
+767 V
-774 ATYSAAFT
+774 
-782 ANTTL
+782 
-787 TATPQV
+787 TATPEV
-793 GYTFDGWYIDGNKVS
+793 GYTFDGWYLNGTKVS
-808 SNLTYTFNAANK
+808 SSLTYTFDAPNK
-820 AQKLTAKF
+820 SQTLTARFNLGSK
-828 TAGAIKDVRAQAFLY
+828 KSVRAQTFTY
-843 NSSTSKWEWKN
+843 DGTKWNWID
-854 SNDGGTFSFT
+854 SNDGGSFTMT
-864 HSGGQVYNHTTVGYT
+864 HSGGTVYTHTTVGYV
-879 NDITL
+879 NDITI
-884 TLDPATWTATP
+884 TLDPATFEATP
-895 TEGYYFIGWW
+895 NTGYYFIGWW
-905 NNTKGIFTD
+905 NNPIVYGD
-914 NPWTMANPADYD
+914 NPWTMDNPADYKQ
-926 ESVTARFAPLYTQVI
+926 SVTARFAPLYTQTYH
-941 NTTNNGGSVVV
+941 TTNAGGMITVN
-952 DYNNGQAA
+952 YNNGQAA
-960 LGSQNVLD
+960 LGSTNAEEVFTTTGAIQ
-968 VTITS
+968 T
-973 AGTIKVLPNEPVK
+973 LPNEPVS
-986 LKATPNAGYE
+986 LTATPKPGYK
-996 FAGWWEG
+996 FTGWYEG
-1003 STRISVSPEYI
+1003 STRVSVSAGYQ
-1014 YNATSDKTITAR
+1014 YQATSDKEITAR
-1026 FDEILVT
+1026 FEEELL
-1033 EAGSFRLKY
+1033 AQPGNLRLKY
-1042 VEQTAQSLTV
+1042 VEQTAISQTL
-1052 IKEDYSIYSD
+1052 IEEDYFICSD
-1062 EIPKSA
+1062 EITKDV
-1068 AGTETIVSMHI
+1068 AGTETVVSMHI
-1079 YNKIKDVDGEKFD
+1079 YNKIHETPTEQFE

-1108 WVDIEAYMVF
+1108 WVDIEAHMIF
-1118 GPLQITNNN
+1118 GPLQIKNG
-1127 GSVIKLPGRKNASDG
+1127 GSVIKLPGRKNASDD
-1142 SSLDDLVIE
+1142 SDIDDFVYDK
-1151 GGIPA
+1151 GIKA
-1156 IMNDTDFPAEI
+1156 ILEDQTDD
-1167 KGCGVWNF
+1167 GCGVWNF
-1175 IVKQDG
+1175 VVVQDG
-1181 TTATI
+1181 TSATI
-1186 DMTRTHRYE
+1186 AIDRTHRYT
-1195 GNYYARAESTDG
+1195 GNYYIRAESADG
-1207 GYDYYNAIDLF
+1207 GYDYYAQKSNLF
-1218 TYSEYA
+1218 TYSDYA
-1224 FDCYGN
+1224 YNNYGN
-1230 THDFTH
+1230 THDFSH

-1254 DNNSALAHPLLINN
+1254 DNNSALAHPLQLTN
-1268 DRFADDEYT
+1268 DRFKDDEYG

-1282 NNVAGEPV
+1282 TNQGGEPV
-1290 LPAMASVRY
+1290 LPTLASVRY

-1314 ESKPKLGNEYLVIDG
+1314 ESKPTLGNEYLVIDG

-1386 HSDGSDNTS
+1386 HSDGSDKTS

-1521 NGPKRALHGLPDGT
+1521 NGPKRALQGLPDGT

-1554 VCLNYRRLCNDY
+1554 VCLNYRRLCKDY
-1566 GYTAGQGR
+1566 GFTAGQGR

-1590 VKNQANINVTLD
+1590 VQNQANITVTLD

-1665 YMVQYAGEIEWSKIV
+1665 YMVQYEGEIEWSKIV
-1680 NTDAPSGLAAKKN
+1680 NTAPSGLAAKKN
-1693 SSAIDKTT
+1693 SSAIDKTM

-1757 VVPAQESIIP
+1757 VVPAQESMIP

-1784 NTNGVTVELVDYVN
+1784 NTNGVTVELVDYAT
-1798 GTSTNLLA
+1798 GISTNLLA

-1826 QPSKVTTDVENGAIF
+1826 QPNKVTTDVENGAIF
-1841 GEGKGIRKLIIDG
+1841 GEGKGIRKLLIDG

-1865 DAQGRKL
+1865 DAQGKLVR

>member
-1 MMKVLHTSAIR
+1 MKVLHTSAIR

-41 AEEYYDDG
+41 DEGYCA
-49 AYYSYESNVQDAFAA
+49 YESNVQDAFAA

-71 PSQIKGRQNI
+71 PSQIRGRQNI

-133 THNAHKL
+133 THKAHKI

-198 LVPVCWHDDNLGKG
+198 LVPVCWHDDNLSKG
-212 PNNYTIASTNLATLQ
+212 PNNYAIASTNLATLQ

-336 DLSTNYE
+336 DLSTNYV

-364 DLAKGYKRNVSV
+364 EWAKGYKLNVSV
-376 YTINNT
+376 YTINST
-382 TNYNTYAKLGVNYLT
+382 ANYNTYAKLGVNYLT

-405 VADLSGTDPNVSY
+405 IANLNGTDPNVSY

-457 NSRVSL
+457 NSRVSA
-463 SVHGAYKAN
+463 SVHGPYKAN

-507 LNSATADRANYTTWK
+507 LNSATAIKENYTTWK
-522 YASAGD
+522 YASAGA

-538 FTNAAQI
+538 FSNAAQI

-581 TMYFANIGNWNDVKL
+581 TMYFANIGNWSDVKL

-609 QKTISGTQLAYFDL
+609 QKTIEGTQLAYFDL

-746 GSVSGTTYR
+746 GSISGTTYR
-755 LTGANTTTKTTI
+755 LTGSSTATKVTAT
-767 SVAANAL
+767 VAANSI
-774 ATYSAAFT
+774 TTVIAAYT
-782 ANTTL
+782 ANTTM
-787 TATPQV
+787 TATPEA

-820 AQKLTAKF
+820 AQKLIAKF
-828 TAGAIKDVRAQAFLY
+828 TPGSKKDVRAQAFLY
-843 NSSTSKWEWKN
+843 DSTNDKWNWKN

-895 TEGYYFIGWW
+895 AEGYYFIGWW

-926 ESVTARFAPLYTQVI
+926 ESVTARFAPLYTQTYH
-941 NTTNNGGSVVV
+941 TTNDGGMITVN
-952 DYNNGQAA
+952 YNNGQAA
-960 LGSQNVLD
+960 LGSTNTEEVIYASGAIQ
-968 VTITS
+968 T
-973 AGTIKVLPNEPVK
+973 LPNEPVTITASAK
-986 LKATPNAGYE
+986 PGYK
-996 FAGWWEG
+996 FTGWYEG
-1003 STRISVSPEYI
+1003 GTRISVSAGYQ
-1014 YNATSDKTITAR
+1014 YNATSDKEITAR
-1026 FDEILVT
+1026 FEEELLAQ
-1033 EAGSFRLKY
+1033 AGNLRLKY
-1042 VEQTAQSLTV
+1042 VEQTAISSTL
-1052 IKEDYSIYSD
+1052 IEEDYFIYSD
-1062 EIPKSA
+1062 EITKDV
-1068 AGTETIVSMHI
+1068 AGTETVVSMHI
-1079 YNKIKDVDGEKFD
+1079 YNKIKETLTDKFE

-1108 WVDIEAYMVF
+1108 WVDIEAHMVF
-1118 GPLQITNNN
+1118 GPLQIKNG
-1127 GSVIKLPGRKNASDG
+1127 GSVIKLPGRKNAGDG
-1142 SSLDDLVIE
+1142 SEIDDFVYDTGIKAILDD
-1151 GGIPA
+1151 P
-1156 IMNDTDFPAEI
+1156 TDD
-1167 KGCGVWNF
+1167 GCGVWNF
-1175 IVKQDG
+1175 IVVQDG
-1181 TTATI
+1181 TSATI
-1186 DMTRTHRYE
+1186 AIDRTHRYT
-1195 GNYYARAESTDG
+1195 GNYYIRAESADG
-1207 GYDYYNAIDLF
+1207 GYDYYAQKSHHI
-1218 TYSEYA
+1218 TYSDYA
-1224 FDCYGN
+1224 YNNYGN
-1230 THDFTH
+1230 THDFSH

-1254 DNNSALAHPLLINN
+1254 DNNSALAHPLQITN
-1268 DRFADDEYT
+1268 DRFKDDAYT

-1282 NNVAGEPV
+1282 TDQGGEPV

-1299 AWDIVTNRL
+1299 SWDIVTNRL

-1386 HSDGSDNTS
+1386 HSDGSDDTS

-1410 FTTIYKPTDVISGTI
+1410 FSTIYKPTDVISGTI

-1450 DKVTAKGDG
+1450 DKVKAEGDG

-1521 NGPKRALHGLPDGT
+1521 NGPKRALQGLPDGT

-1554 VCLNYRRLCNDY
+1554 VCLNYRRLTKDY
-1566 GYTAGQGR
+1566 GFTAGQGR

-1583 SPVSPTD
+1583 SKVSPAD
-1590 VKNQANINVTLD
+1590 VQNRDDITVTLAN
-1602 EHPRGEKVA
+1602 HPRGENVA

-1622 PSYANPGFRTTQGDV
+1622 ASFANPGFATKQGDI

-1650 AAVASTEVDFYAMHS
+1650 AAVPSSQVDFYAMHS
-1665 YMVQYAGEIEWSKIV
+1665 YMVQYAGDVVWSKIV
-1680 NTDAPSGLAAKKN
+1680 NIPSGMAARKN
-1693 SSAIDKTT
+1693 SAGDNVLLT
-1701 LRLELQQAGETVDKT
+1701 LELQQAGQTIDKT
-1716 YVQLRDEEGTEGF
+1716 YAQLREEGANLGF

-1742 ANIYTVVNG
+1742 ANIYSVVNG
-1751 DQMAGN
+1751 DKMAGN
-1757 VVPAQESIIP
+1757 VVPKEASTLP

-1779 LTLPS
+1779 FSMPQGTS
-1784 NTNGVTVELVDYVN
+1784 GIIVELVDYLT
-1798 GTSTNLLA
+1798 GTRTNLL
-1806 LDYKVRL
+1806 LDDYTVTL
-1813 TAGTHEGRFALRI
+1813 TAGSYEGRFALSME
-1826 QPSKVTTDVENGAIF
+1826 PNKVVTDVEDIMGGSNDTNV
-1841 GEGKGIRKLIIDG
+1841 RKLLIDG

-1865 DAQGRKL
+1865 DAQGRCIQ

>member
-1 MMKVLHTSAIR
+1 MKVLYTSAIR

-27 TNAKAQFYYDDYYY
+27 TNVKAQFYYDDYYY
-41 AEEYYDDG
+41 ADEYYYDG

-71 PSQIKGRQNI
+71 PSQIRGRQNI

-133 THNAHKL
+133 THNAHKI

-173 EEAFLNAIKVYGF
+173 EEAFLNAIKIYGF

-198 LVPVCWHDDNLGKG
+198 LVPVCWHDDNLSKG
-212 PNNYTIASTNLATLQ
+212 SHNYAIASTNLATLQ
-227 AEELTQTRN
+227 AEKLTQTRN
-236 GTTYRGYICTL
+236 GTTYTGYICTL

-261 VVELKYTTGITSTDM
+261 VVELKYTTGITSDDM

-283 EVIQK
+283 AVIEK

-297 LGFKSGIQYVRDNY
+297 LGFESGLKYVRANY
-311 PRLRCQHLVNYITTT
+311 PRLRCQHLVNNITQDKLA
-326 NAADASNGGW
+326 NAKNNDW
-336 DLSTNYE
+336 DISSCYYYNSSTY
-343 YKTYDSNGNVT
+343 VT
-354 ATYTFNQERM
+354 KALVQQ
-364 DLAKGYKRNVSV
+364 AKDYQRKVSLW
-376 YTINNT
+376 TINSAT
-382 TNYNTYAKLGVNYLT
+382 DYAKYAAYGVNYVT
-397 SDDLKLKD
+397 SDDLKLKEI
-405 VADLSGTDPNVSY
+405 ADLDGTDPNVSY
-418 GESSK
+418 TPGITK

-435 KGYTNQTTE
+435 KGYTNQKEDDGTTE
-444 GKEGGWGNVYWMK
+444 WGNVYWMK
-457 NSRVSL
+457 NSRVSA
-463 SVHGAYKAN
+463 SVHGPYKAN
-472 IYLDFDSTKVNSDLS
+472 IYLDYAKTKTHADLTSTPS
-487 TSRFIPIRI
+487 SRFIPIAV
-496 PDGYDGVIAYR
+496 PDGYTGVIAYR
-507 LNSATADRANYTTWK
+507 LNSTTATEGNYKTWK
-522 YASAGD
+522 YSSAAA

-538 FTNAAQI
+538 FTNAAHI

-562 EGWWDVWYW
+562 EGYWDVWYW

-581 TMYFANIGNWNDVKL
+581 TMYFANLDEWQNVQL
-596 LTGKDIYTTATNA
+596 LTGKDIYTTPTNPTTAT
-609 QKTISGTQLAYFDL
+609 IPGTKLAYFNL

-636 GNGYTEESKAVWNE
+636 GNGANWDDSK
-650 TMIVPYVGG
+650 TIPYVGG
-659 SESQWVYDETSSFAN
+659 SESQWVYDENSEHKN
-674 NKNDAAKNSN
+674 NWSPEAKASN
-684 SNKNRIANRV
+684 SNQNRIENRS
-694 KFSNNYTGLQERML
+694 KKAINHTDLLENLL
-708 RGVNLF
+708 IGVNLY
-714 TPGAANGAALSHT
+714 TPGAANADPLTHHPLASYTNINHTQTFIAETGGKVAA
-727 TINTYADLNHN
+727 
-738 LTIEAANG
+738 
-746 GSVSGTTYR
+746 TTYK
-755 LTGANTTTKTTI
+755 LTGANTTTKQTKAATAGTFSLDAAYTATTT
-767 SVAANAL
+767 V
-774 ATYSAAFT
+774 
-782 ANTTL
+782 
-787 TATPQV
+787 TATPDV
-793 GYTFDGWYIDGNKVS
+793 GYTFDGWYLNGTKVS
-808 SNLTYTFNAANK
+808 SSLTYTFDAPNK
-820 AQKLTAKF
+820 SQTLTARF
-828 TAGAIKDVRAQAFLY
+828 LLGAKKKVRAQTFTY
-843 NSSTSKWEWKN
+843 DGTKWNWID
-854 SNDGGTFSFT
+854 SNDGGTFSIT
-864 HSGGQVYNHTTVGYT
+864 HSGGTVYNHSVVGFQDNLT
-879 NDITL
+879 F
-884 TLDPATWTATP
+884 TLDHATFQATP
-895 TEGYYFIGWW
+895 NSGYHFIGWW
-905 NNTKGIFTD
+905 NNTKGVFAD

-926 ESVTARFAPLYTQVI
+926 QSVTARFAPLYTQTYH
-941 NTTNNGGSVVV
+941 TTNNGGMIIVN
-952 DYNNGQAA
+952 YNNGQAS
-960 LGSQNVLD
+960 LGLTNTET
-968 VTITS
+968 TIITTGS
-973 AGTIKVLPNEPVK
+973 IQTLPNEPVS
-986 LKATPNAGYE
+986 LTATAKPGYK
-996 FAGWWEG
+996 FTGWYEG
-1003 STRISVSPEYI
+1003 STRVSVSAGYQ
-1014 YNATSDKTITAR
+1014 YNATSDKEITAR
-1026 FDEILVT
+1026 FEEELL
-1033 EAGSFRLKY
+1033 AQPGNLRLKY
-1042 VEQTAQSLTV
+1042 VEQTAISQTL
-1052 IKEDYSIYSD
+1052 IEEDYFIYSD
-1062 EIPKSA
+1062 EIPLSA
-1068 AGTETIVSMHI
+1068 AGTETVVSMHI
-1079 YNKIKDVDGEKFD
+1079 YNKIHETSTEQFE

-1108 WVDIEAYMVF
+1108 WVDIEAHMVF
-1118 GPLQITNNN
+1118 GPLQIKNG
-1127 GSVIKLPGRKNASDG
+1127 GSVIKLPGRKNAGDDSNIDDFVYDKG
-1142 SSLDDLVIE
+1142 IKAILDD
-1151 GGIPA
+1151 P
-1156 IMNDTDFPAEI
+1156 TDD
-1167 KGCGVWNF
+1167 GCGVWNF
-1175 IVKQDG
+1175 IVVQDG
-1181 TTATI
+1181 TSATI
-1186 DMTRTHRYE
+1186 DIDRTHRYT
-1195 GNYYARAESTDG
+1195 GNYYIRAESADG
-1207 GYDYYNAIDLF
+1207 GYDYYAQKSNLF
-1218 TYSEYA
+1218 TYSDYA
-1224 FDCYGN
+1224 YNNYGN
-1230 THDFTH
+1230 THDFSH

-1254 DNNSALAHPLLINN
+1254 DNNSALAYPLQLTN
-1268 DRFADDEYT
+1268 DRFADDEYG

-1282 NNVAGEPV
+1282 TDQGGEPV
-1290 LPAMASVRY
+1290 LPTLASVRY
-1299 AWDIVTNRL
+1299 SWDIVTNRL

-1521 NGPKRALHGLPDGT
+1521 NGPKRALQGLPDGT

-1554 VCLNYRRLCNDY
+1554 VCLNYRRLTKDY
-1566 GYTAGQGR
+1566 GFTAGQGR

-1590 VKNQANINVTLD
+1590 VKNQANITVTLD
-1602 EHPRGEKVA
+1602 EHPQGEKVA

-1680 NTDAPSGLAAKKN
+1680 NTAPSGLAAKKN
-1693 SSAIDKTT
+1693 SSAIDKTM

-1742 ANIYTVVNG
+1742 ANIYSVVNG

-1757 VVPAQESIIP
+1757 VVPKEATTLP

-1779 LTLPS
+1779 LSMPQGTS
-1784 NTNGVTVELVDYVN
+1784 GMIVELVDYLT
-1798 GTSTNLLA
+1798 GTRTNLL
-1806 LDYKVRL
+1806 LDDYTVTL
-1813 TAGTHEGRFALRI
+1813 TAGSYEGRFALSME
-1826 QPSKVTTDVENGAIF
+1826 PNKVVTDVEDIMGGSNDTNV
-1841 GEGKGIRKLIIDG
+1841 RKLLIDG

-1865 DAQGRKL
+1865 DAQGKLVR